1 MNATQHNTQLAVY
14 KTNLNG
20 ELLAYATAGDPSAP
34 PLILVHGWTC
44 HKFVWRHVLEAL
56 AADFYL
62 IAVDLL
68 GHGESAA
75 PPKGDYSIAAQGQR
89 VLALADQLGIR
100 RFALMGH
107 SMGGLISLSIAS
119 TLAPERVTRL
129 IDVAGIVSGRATP
142 RLILLNGAL
151 VLLPMLFP
159 SYIHVQRT
167 SMEHYPRLGKF
178 GFWVWFADMDAQPY
192 AAWAQ
197 DRHYATR
204 PDACH
209 ARWKA
214 GLATLG
220 TNISHRLGNV
230 SAPTLIV
237 FGARDGAVSTR
248 EGALVAAKVPNSCF
262 LLFEG
267 CGHFPMLEQPE
278 RFIAAVCAFLKA

>member
-1 MNATQHNTQLAVY
+1 MNALRHSTYSAVY
-14 KTNLNG
+14 QTNLNG
-20 ELLAYATAGDPSAP
+20 DVLAYTTAGDPSAP
-34 PLILVHGWTC
+34 PLLLVHGWTC

-56 AADFYL
+56 APHFYL

-75 PPKGDYSIAAQGQR
+75 PPEGDYSIAAQGQR
-89 VLALADQLGIR
+89 VLALADQLGLA

-107 SMGGLISLSIAS
+107 SMGGLISLYIAS
-119 TLAPERVTRL
+119 TLAPERVTHL

-151 VLLPMLFP
+151 VLLPRLFP
-159 SYIHVQRT
+159 AYIHVQRA
-167 SMEHYPRLGKF
+167 SMEYSPRLGKF
-178 GFWVWFADMDAQPY
+178 GFRVWFADMDAQPY
-192 AAWAQ
+192 TAWAQ

-214 GLATLG
+214 GLATLQ
-220 TNISHRLGNV
+220 TNLSRRLANI

-237 FGARDGAVSTR
+237 FGARDGAISTR
-248 EGALVAAKVPNSCF
+248 EGALVAANVPNSRF

-278 RFIAAVCAFLKA
+278 RFIAAICAFLKA